1 MKNKLLL
8 LGFSLFMLSCSSDDS
23 GNNNIISTT
32 DFLPLNAGNYWVY
45 DVESDAAGGSGRDS
59 LYVANDTVI
68 NGNTYK
74 KFKTLN
80 MPWGFYSSAL
90 ANNGVRKVED
100 RLVLSGS
107 AAVNFSEE
115 LPFSLD
121 VTDLTIFR
129 ENAAN
134 NQTLGSVSDVLSQV
148 YDENTTLEFDYT
160 LTSTAKENLASYT
173 AGGVQ
178 YNNVKPVEIKLRM
191 EVTANVEFS
200 GTSFPVNIMPEQDII
215 VSTQYYA
222 EGVGVVHV
230 VTDFEYTLSNVSQL
244 PIPID
249 LPLPSSAA
257 VHQEEVLDVYV
268 AE

>member
-8 LGFSLFMLSCSSDDS
+8 LGFTFLALSCSSDDS
-23 GNNNIISTT
+23 GNDNVTSTA

-45 DVESDAAGGSGRDS
+45 DVESDVEEGSGRDS

-80 MPWGFYSSAL
+80 MPWGFYTSAL
-90 ANNGVRKVED
+90 ANNGVRKSD
-100 RLVLSGS
+100 DKLLLNGS
-107 AAVNFSEE
+107 AAVNFSED
-115 LPFSLD
+115 LPFSVD
-121 VTDLTIFR
+121 VTDLVIFK
-129 ENAAN
+129 ENTSGN
-134 NQTLGSVSDVLSQV
+134 ELLGSVSDVLSQP

-160 LTSTAKENLASYT
+160 LTSTAKENLATYT
-173 AGGVQ
+173 AGGTQ
-178 YNNVKPVEIKLRM
+178 YTNVKPIEIKLSM
-191 EVTANVEFS
+191 NVTAVVEFS
-200 GTSFPVNIMPEQDII
+200 GTSFPINVMPQQDII

-222 EGVGVVHV
+222 EGIGVVHV
-230 VTDFEYTLSNVSQL
+230 VTDFEYALSDVSQL
-244 PIPID
+244 PID

-257 VHQEEVLDVYV
+257 VHQEEVLDTYV